1 MEDNPELKTETPQ
14 PNKTTEDNQEIQ
26 ATRIDP
32 KTGQPLKVQP
42 VKTSTTTGKK
52 KTKKTLIL
60 AIVAGLLLISAITA
74 AILFFIRY
82 NQPEV
87 VAFDSVK
94 NVYKAENVLADGTI
108 RVDVDT
114 EEDAIKNIEIKLNST
129 TTNKTTNSTTADINI
144 TATDDTKIN
153 LKVSEAFMK
162 DGVIYIKLDG
172 IQKAIKK
179 LEQESN
185 EIKTYTSMFEKS
197 IKLADQQWWKIS
209 VPDVMKHLENKKLI
223 QDGSSISE
231 AYTCII
237 DELNSQDNLDQV
249 FDIYKDNQFI
259 NIEKYT
265 DNKVTAT
272 QGGRLYK
279 LKVDAQKTVDFSK
292 ALQDSDTVKKL
303 SNCAKKIDEGE
314 TSIETDIE
322 KEDLDISEVKNEI
335 EDLPE
340 VILEIS
346 NWQHKLLRIYSESK
360 ENDSTSITDI
370 SLSYPKNTEIR
381 APENAKSVTKLID
394 QFITEIGTASLL
406 YSNTDNSSV
415 YTLDGTNTNIN
426 TSVKDYSI
434 SL

>member
-42 VKTSTTTGKK
+42 VETSTTTGKK

-114 EEDAIKNIEIKLNST
+114 EEDAIKNIEVKLNST

-162 DGVIYIKLDG
+162 NGVIYIKLDG

-314 TSIETDIE
+314 TSIDTDIE

-381 APENAKSVTKLID
+381 APENAKSITKLID